1 MEMAPIDAAADGIEA
16 LDDEELVAEDD
27 NNALAE

>member
-16 LDDEELVAEDD
+16 IDDEELVGDDD